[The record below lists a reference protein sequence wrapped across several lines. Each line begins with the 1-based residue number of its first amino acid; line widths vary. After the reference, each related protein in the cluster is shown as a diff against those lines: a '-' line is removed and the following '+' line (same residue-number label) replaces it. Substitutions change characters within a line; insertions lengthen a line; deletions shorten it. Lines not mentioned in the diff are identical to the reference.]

1 MEITSRPGLPAFAIA
16 FVTFADLAAARAL
29 LRADEARV
37 YFVGRAINL
46 HCAFRDATG
55 LPCPTCGLSRS
66 VVMSLHGEFAR
77 AWGLAPAGPVAVIGV
92 ALFAA
97 AMLVLA
103 MLQAR
108 GERSLA
114 AGARFWIR
122 RTALAYS
129 AALTAVWACGW
140 LIAFAGAIGAR

>member
-1 MEITSRPGLPAFAIA
+1 MKSRPGLPAFAIA
-16 FVTFADLAAARAL
+16 FATFADLVPARAL

-37 YFVGRAINL
+37 YFAGRAINL
-46 HCAFRDATG
+46 HCAFREATG

-77 AWGLAPAGPVAVIGV
+77 AWSVAPAGPVAVAGV

-103 MLQAR
+103 MMQTLGGR
-108 GERSLA
+108 PLA
-114 AGARFWIR
+114 ARALFLIR
-122 RTALAYS
+122 RAALAYS
-129 AALTAVWACGW
+129 AALTAVWAGGW